1 MSNLTKEVAY
11 FALEPHQLKK
21 LFDLSDQL
29 HSGTDK
35 ERDYGHR
42 LWLVLIE
49 VVEMPITKD

>member
-29 HSGTDK
+29 HSGSDK

-42 LWLVLIE
+42 LWLVLME
-49 VVEMPITKD
+49 VVEMPITKE